1 VFWWGGPGWSWVGGL
16 FSLAFW
22 VALIVVAVVLLR
34 RELPHLGQRSQASS
48 AVRLLEER
56 YARGEISREEFLHR
70 REVLLQGHAAYDAG
84 SPPVSPPRESSPPD
98 APSAGPPPPPPSPPT
113 EPLPPPT
120 PPG

>member
-1 VFWWGGPGWSWVGGL
+1 MFWWGGPGWSWVGGL

-48 AVRLLEER
+48 AIRMLEER

-70 REVLLQGHAAYDAG
+70 REVLLHGHGTYDDTGAPPRPT
-84 SPPVSPPRESSPPD
+84 PPVNHPSSPG
-98 APSAGPPPPPPSPPT
+98 GPPPPPPAPPT
-113 EPLPPPT
+113 EPLPPAT
-120 PPG
+120 PG